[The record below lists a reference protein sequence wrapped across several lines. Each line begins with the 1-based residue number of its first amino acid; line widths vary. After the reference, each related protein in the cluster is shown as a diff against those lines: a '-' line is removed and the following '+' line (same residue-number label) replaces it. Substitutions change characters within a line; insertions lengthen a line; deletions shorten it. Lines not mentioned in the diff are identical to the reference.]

1 MKIKNS
7 QVVAFLNG
15 VADIQ
20 SKMLPTKV
28 GYAIARNIA
37 LLESVAKAYE
47 EERTKIIDKYA
58 KKGEDGRLIVVG
70 NTYDI
75 QDMAGFGTDR
85 DELLGIE
92 NEGAIHTVPLSEL
105 EKCDLEQ
112 FDALTVK
119 DLKLLDFMAVD

>member
-7 QVVAFLNG
+7 QVVTFLNG

-58 KKGEDGRLIVVG
+58 KKGEDGRYIVVG

-75 QDMAGFGTDR
+75 QDMSGFGTDM
-85 DELLGIE
+85 DELLKIE
-92 NEGAIHTVPLSEL
+92 NEVSIHTVPISEL

-112 FDALTVK
+112 FDALTIK
-119 DLKLLDFMAVD
+119 DLKLLDFMTVD

>member
-7 QVVAFLNG
+7 QVVTFLNG

-58 KKGEDGRLIVVG
+58 KKGEDGRYIVVG

-75 QDMAGFGTDR
+75 QDMSGFGADM

-92 NEGAIHTVPLSEL
+92 NEVSIHTVPISEL

-112 FDALTVK
+112 FDALTIK
-119 DLKLLDFMAVD
+119 DLKLLDFMTVD

>member
-58 KKGEDGRLIVVG
+58 KKGEDGRYIVVE

-75 QDMAGFGTDR
+75 QDMAGFGIDM

-92 NEGAIHTVPLSEL
+92 NEVAIHTVPLSEL

>member
-58 KKGEDGRLIVVG
+58 KKGEDGRLIVW
-70 NTYDI
+70 
-75 QDMAGFGTDR
+75 MSCW
-85 DELLGIE
+85 ELKTRLQSTPFRYR
-92 NEGAIHTVPLSEL
+92 NWRSVT
-105 EKCDLEQ
+105 
-112 FDALTVK
+112 
-119 DLKLLDFMAVD
+119 

>member
-7 QVVAFLNG
+7 QVVTFLNG

-58 KKGEDGRLIVVG
+58 KKGDDGRYIVVG

-75 QDMAGFGTDR
+75 QDMSGFGADM

-92 NEGAIHTVPLSEL
+92 NEVSIHTVPISEL

-112 FDALTVK
+112 FDALTIK
-119 DLKLLDFMAVD
+119 DLKLLDFMTVD

>member
-20 SKMLPTKV
+20 SKSLPTKV

-58 KKGEDGRLIVVG
+58 KKGEDGRYIVVG

-75 QDMAGFGTDR
+75 QDMSGFGADM

-92 NEGAIHTVPLSEL
+92 NEVSIHTVTISEL

-112 FDALTVK
+112 FDALTIK
-119 DLKLLDFMAVD
+119 DLKLLDFMTVD

>member
-7 QVVAFLNG
+7 QVVTFLNG

-58 KKGEDGRLIVVG
+58 KKGEDGRYIVVG

-75 QDMAGFGTDR
+75 QDMAGFGADM

-92 NEGAIHTVPLSEL
+92 NEVAIHTVSLSEL

-119 DLKLLDFMAVD
+119 DLKLLDFMTVD

>member
-58 KKGEDGRLIVVG
+58 KKGEDGRYIVVG

-75 QDMAGFGTDR
+75 QDMSGFGADM
-85 DELLGIE
+85 DELLKIE
-92 NEGAIHTVPLSEL
+92 NEVSIHTVPISEL

-112 FDALTVK
+112 FDALTIK
-119 DLKLLDFMAVD
+119 DLKLLDFMTVD

>member
-75 QDMAGFGTDR
+75 QDMAGFGTDM

-92 NEGAIHTVPLSEL
+92 NEVAIHTVPLSEL

>member
-7 QVVAFLNG
+7 QVVTFLNG

-58 KKGEDGRLIVVG
+58 KKGEDGRYIVVG

-75 QDMAGFGTDR
+75 QDMAGFGTDM

-92 NEGAIHTVPLSEL
+92 NEVSIHTVPISEL

-112 FDALTVK
+112 FDALTIK
-119 DLKLLDFMAVD
+119 DLKLLDFMTVD

>member
-58 KKGEDGRLIVVG
+58 KKGEDGRYIVVE

-75 QDMAGFGTDR
+75 
-85 DELLGIE
+85 
-92 NEGAIHTVPLSEL
+92 
-105 EKCDLEQ
+105 
-112 FDALTVK
+112 
-119 DLKLLDFMAVD
+119 

>member
-7 QVVAFLNG
+7 QVVTFLNG

-20 SKMLPTKV
+20 SKV

-58 KKGEDGRLIVVG
+58 KKGEDGRYIVVG

-75 QDMAGFGTDR
+75 QDMSGFGADM

-92 NEGAIHTVPLSEL
+92 NEVSIHTVPISEL

-112 FDALTVK
+112 FDALTIK
-119 DLKLLDFMAVD
+119 DLKLLDFMTVD